1 MSGIECRSRL
11 ASLDA
16 SWRVALRITIWSV
29 RGDDYRTYRSKVTMG
44 VPRIG
49 SRKCQCQ
56 MLPATSMAV
65 AVPQYPVGHARHVLC
80 LLGSGPVTDQ
90 RVKKHGTRAGRPTL
104 KFLGFERENCGPLRH
119 RDHPRNRRVVRRG
132 L

>member
-1 MSGIECRSRL
+1 MSFAVSVIGRIL
-11 ASLDA
+11 AGHFKNRDL
-16 SWRVALRITIWSV
+16 VGTF
-29 RGDDYRTYRSKVTMG
+29 GDDYRTYHSKVTMG

-49 SRKCQCQ
+49 SRKWQCQ
-56 MLPATSMAV
+56 RLPATSMAV

-104 KFLGFERENCGPLRH
+104 KFLGFERENCGPL
-119 RDHPRNRRVVRRG
+119 
-132 L
+132 